1 MDINGLV
8 NMVSALKNDDKNI
21 GEFKNSPVAFVEK
34 FLGVDLPDDQVNA
47 LIAGVSKNFLGKSE
61 GSTLG
66 SMLGGLLGGDED
78 AQTNALLGSGE
89 NAQANAVDSKGVD
102 FGALIG
108 KIASS
113 KLDVNG
119 DGKVDIN
126 DLGGFLGKLL
136 GGGAQGDTQ
145 KEGEAGLSLGSLLN
159 TFKI

>member
-61 GSTLG
+61 GGTLG

-78 AQTNALLGSGE
+78 AQTSALLSSGE

-126 DLGGFLGKLL
+126 DLGGFLGKLWAAARKTIPEKRAKR
-136 GGGAQGDTQ
+136 G
-145 KEGEAGLSLGSLLN
+145 
-159 TFKI
+159 